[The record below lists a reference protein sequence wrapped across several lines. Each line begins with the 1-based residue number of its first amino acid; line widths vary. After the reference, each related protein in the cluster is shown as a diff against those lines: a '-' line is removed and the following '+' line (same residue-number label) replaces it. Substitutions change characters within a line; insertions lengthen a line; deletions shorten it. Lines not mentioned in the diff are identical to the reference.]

1 LTYIT
6 SSISEPIEITVK
18 LQEHKE
24 LITPVMKLM
33 EIVQDSNSSQDE
45 NVCDYT
51 DSEAAANSDSRSNFT
66 ILVAEHRDLVLCN
79 KAKMYSLQSKCF

>member
-1 LTYIT
+1 MTHIIP
-6 SSISEPIEITVK
+6 SISELTEITVK
-18 LQEHKE
+18 LQKIKE

-33 EIVQDSNSSQDE
+33 EIVQNSNSSQDE

-51 DSEAAANSDSRSNFT
+51 DSEAAANSGSSSNDT

-79 KAKMYSLQSKCF
+79 MVWR